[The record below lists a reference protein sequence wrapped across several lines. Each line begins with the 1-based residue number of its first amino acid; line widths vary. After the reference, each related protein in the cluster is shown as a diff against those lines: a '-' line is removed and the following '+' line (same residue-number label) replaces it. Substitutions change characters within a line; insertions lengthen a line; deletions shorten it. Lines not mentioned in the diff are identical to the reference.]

1 MRVANGVDP
10 FDNTWHWTHA
20 VWFRVAAFLVTGA
33 GAIWVGK
40 AVRTGSF
47 MFNGGFMF
55 VGSVTAICAFVLP
68 KTSLLIERDKKRLL
82 RTTGPWIGFGRKT
95 SSIPLESTR
104 GVVFRWR
111 FLRSGKRI
119 MGSTHRL
126 LLEDAAGKEHDLF
139 PPNALCTSPQRCGK
153 SLAEYLGVE
162 FRIDGE
168 E

>member
-1 MRVANGVDP
+1 MRLANGVDP
-10 FDNTWHWTHA
+10 FDNAWHWTHA

-47 MFNGGFMF
+47 MFNGGFIF
-55 VGSVTAICAFVLP
+55 LGSVTVICAFVLP

-82 RTTGPWIGFGRKT
+82 RTTGPWIGFRRKT

-111 FLRSGKRI
+111 YLRSGKTI

-126 LLEDAAGKEHDLF
+126 LLEDAAGKEYDLF

-168 E
+168 A